1 MMQIAHTTPAMTVS
15 RSRFRSTTEEPERF
29 E

>member
-15 RSRFRSTTEEPERF
+15 RSRLRSTTDEPDRLE
-29 E
+29 